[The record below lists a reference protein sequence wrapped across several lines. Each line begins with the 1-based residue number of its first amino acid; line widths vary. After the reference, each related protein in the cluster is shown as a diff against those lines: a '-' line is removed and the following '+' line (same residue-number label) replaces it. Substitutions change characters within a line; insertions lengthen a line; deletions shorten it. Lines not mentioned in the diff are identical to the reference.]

1 MWKSIILKF
10 KEIYSL
16 WQFRLSMLKIIIENV
31 TNGIAKTTIFI
42 QSVQKAIWTLG
53 SRGAEIFAKI
63 LIVYTYLMVNA
74 SLQEEPLH

>member
-1 MWKSIILKF
+1 
-10 KEIYSL
+10 
-16 WQFRLSMLKIIIENV
+16 MLKIIIENV

-42 QSVQKAIWTLG
+42 QSVQKAIRTLG

>member
-1 MWKSIILKF
+1 MS
-10 KEIYSL
+10 
-16 WQFRLSMLKIIIENV
+16 KIIIENV

-42 QSVQKAIWTLG
+42 QSVQKAIWKLG

-74 SLQEEPLH
+74 SL